1 MGDVQAMSSVLIKNG
16 IIVDGTGSSQYK
28 ADIVIKNEIIS
39 CIGKNIGGK
48 FDTVIDANGKVV
60 CPGFIDTHSHS
71 DVQILLDPYVEPKVR
86 QGITTEV
93 LGQDGVS
100 TAPIPEKYISPWR
113 KNIAGLDG
121 DSTKLKWDWKDT
133 KGYLKLLEKNKTAT
147 NVSYLVPHGNIRM
160 EAVGLENRPLTRED
174 IQKMKDITERELQA
188 GAIGISSGLIY
199 MPCAYSE
206 VNELIEICK
215 VAAEQ
220 DKIFVV
226 HQRSEADDIV
236 NSMKEII
243 KIGRESGVKIHFSHF
258 KVCGK
263 KNWDKVDKMAELL
276 DEAEKEGLRVSYDQY
291 PYSAGSTMLGVV
303 LPGWVHDGGTDKLLK
318 RLEDNDL
325 RKKMIDDIK
334 NGIPG
339 WDNFIDFAGF
349 ENIYVTSVKTDKNK
363 DCIGKNLV
371 EIADMRNKDPYNATF
386 DLLYEEENAVGMY
399 DYYGTEE
406 HVIKFLKRREQN
418 VCTDGLLAGKP
429 HPRVYGTFPRIL
441 GRYVREKKVLT
452 LEDAIYKMTYKA
464 AKTFNIKDRG
474 VLQVG
479 KKADV
484 VIFSPDTV
492 IDKST
497 FIDPEQYP
505 EGIDTVI
512 INGNVVLDNGK
523 RSKDLSGS
531 VIRI

>member
-1 MGDVQAMSSVLIKNG
+1 M
-16 IIVDGTGSSQYK
+16 
-28 ADIVIKNEIIS
+28 
-39 CIGKNIGGK
+39 
-48 FDTVIDANGKVV
+48 
-60 CPGFIDTHSHS
+60 
-71 DVQILLDPYVEPKVR
+71 
-86 QGITTEV
+86 
-93 LGQDGVS
+93 
-100 TAPIPEKYISPWR
+100 
-113 KNIAGLDG
+113 
-121 DSTKLKWDWKDT
+121 
-133 KGYLKLLEKNKTAT
+133 KT
-147 NVSYLVPHGNIRM
+147 
-160 EAVGLENRPLTRED
+160 RPLTRED
-174 IQKMKDITERELQA
+174 IQKMKDITERELKA

-339 WDNFIDFAGF
+339 WD
-349 ENIYVTSVKTDKNK
+349 
-363 DCIGKNLV
+363 
-371 EIADMRNKDPYNATF
+371 
-386 DLLYEEENAVGMY
+386 
-399 DYYGTEE
+399 
-406 HVIKFLKRREQN
+406 KFHRFCWL
-418 VCTDGLLAGKP
+418 
-429 HPRVYGTFPRIL
+429 
-441 GRYVREKKVLT
+441 
-452 LEDAIYKMTYKA
+452 
-464 AKTFNIKDRG
+464 
-474 VLQVG
+474 
-479 KKADV
+479 
-484 VIFSPDTV
+484 
-492 IDKST
+492 
-497 FIDPEQYP
+497 
-505 EGIDTVI
+505 
-512 INGNVVLDNGK
+512 
-523 RSKDLSGS
+523 
-531 VIRI
+531 

>member
-1 MGDVQAMSSVLIKNG
+1 
-16 IIVDGTGSSQYK
+16 
-28 ADIVIKNEIIS
+28 
-39 CIGKNIGGK
+39 
-48 FDTVIDANGKVV
+48 
-60 CPGFIDTHSHS
+60 
-71 DVQILLDPYVEPKVR
+71 
-86 QGITTEV
+86 
-93 LGQDGVS
+93 
-100 TAPIPEKYISPWR
+100 
-113 KNIAGLDG
+113 
-121 DSTKLKWDWKDT
+121 
-133 KGYLKLLEKNKTAT
+133 
-147 NVSYLVPHGNIRM
+147 
-160 EAVGLENRPLTRED
+160 
-174 IQKMKDITERELQA
+174 
-188 GAIGISSGLIY
+188 
-199 MPCAYSE
+199 
-206 VNELIEICK
+206 
-215 VAAEQ
+215 
-220 DKIFVV
+220 
-226 HQRSEADDIV
+226 
-236 NSMKEII
+236 
-243 KIGRESGVKIHFSHF
+243 
-258 KVCGK
+258 
-263 KNWDKVDKMAELL
+263 
-276 DEAEKEGLRVSYDQY
+276 
-291 PYSAGSTMLGVV
+291 MLGVV